1 MAFTENLRYIMDTQQ
16 INQAQLSRDS
26 GLSIAGVNHLYSGE
40 VKYPR
45 ALTIAALCKA
55 LHCKE
60 EDLTGRELPLH
71 IRRWQPH
78 HETCEQQLTQHLQSN
93 IGPQPDMANNM
104 AVIQRMQAKEVQP
117 ATLPV
122 ADLQALFDA
131 CVDDNEPA
139 VIFAQFGKQVYQLM
153 TEVKKGE

>member
-1 MAFTENLRYIMDTQQ
+1 MAFADNLQYLMRTQQ
-16 INQAQLSRDS
+16 TTQNQLAQDS
-26 GLSIAGVNHLYSGE
+26 GLAISCVWRLVNGYSQ
-40 VKYPR
+40 PR
-45 ALTIAALCKA
+45 LSSVVALAKA
-55 LHCKE
+55 LHCMPK
-60 EDLTGRELPLH
+60 DLTGEELPVH

-78 HETCEQQLTQHLQSN
+78 HETCEQQLAEHLQSN
-93 IGPQPDMANNM
+93 IGPQSDMANNM

-139 VIFAQFGKQVYQLM
+139 AIFAQFGKQVYQLM

>member
-1 MAFTENLRYIMDTQQ
+1 MAFADNLQYLMRTQQ
-16 INQAQLSRDS
+16 TTQNQLAQDS
-26 GLSIAGVNHLYSGE
+26 GVSVTSVWRLVNGGSEPRYST
-40 VKYPR
+40 V
-45 ALTIAALCKA
+45 AALAKA
-55 LHCKE
+55 LHCKP
-60 EDLTGRELPLH
+60 EDLTGEEIPVH

-78 HETCEQQLTQHLQSN
+78 HETCEQQLSQHLQSN
-93 IGPQPDMANNM
+93 IGPQSDMANNM